1 MMIATVRLNAE
12 LEETLN
18 SVAKSLHKKKSDI
31 IREAILF
38 YAESLENSKKNR
50 MKNAIKKTSKND
62 FDEYKNMED
71 TLNDGI

>member
-1 MMIATVRLNAE
+1 MIATVRLNAE

-38 YAESLENSKKNR
+38 YAKSLQNSKK
-50 MKNAIKKTSKND
+50 KSLHNAINKTIKHD
-62 FDEYKNMED
+62 FNEYKNMEN
-71 TLNDGI
+71 TINDGI

>member
-1 MMIATVRLNAE
+1 MATVRLNDE
-12 LEETLN
+12 LEKTLN

-38 YAESLENSKKNR
+38 YAKSLESSKKSR
-50 MKNAIKKTSKND
+50 LQNAINKTSKHD
-62 FDEYKNMED
+62 FNEYKNMEN

>member
-1 MMIATVRLNAE
+1 MIATVRLNDE

-38 YAESLENSKKNR
+38 YAKSLENHKKNR
-50 MKNAIKKTSKND
+50 LHNAIKKTTKDD
-62 FDEYKNMED
+62 FNEYKKMED
-71 TLNDGI
+71 TLDDSL